1 MLWICMF
8 VYTLPYLTYT
18 FYVPYTVHIPTY
30 KHVIALP

>member
-1 MLWICMF
+1 MF

-18 FYVPYTVHIPTY
+18 FYVPYTVHTYTYLTY